1 MDKLE
6 KVLKGIEICLH
17 PGSCRECPYYRVYD
31 TTIEKCAKEM
41 MQDALELLKAQ
52 QKEIE
57 KLTQARHSKVVCRD
71 CGFTYD
77 TALYKSDV
85 TVYKCVHD
93 GFYHFGDDCCGGG
106 VPSWLNEPNGWER
119 LTGEGEEEGEKEQ
132 KTEHSDSP
140 EEDDG

>member
-1 MDKLE
+1 MIDRD
-6 KVLKGIEICLH
+6 KVLKGLECCCSMT
-17 PGSCRECPYYRVYD
+17 GEACRQCPYD
-31 TTIEKCAKEM
+31 EECAEM
-41 MQDALELLKAQ
+41 IGSGSAHLRADALELLKTQ

-106 VPSWLNEPNGWER
+106 VPSWLNESNGWER
-119 LTGEGEEEGEKEQ
+119 LTGEGEKEQ
-132 KTEHSDSP
+132 KPEHSDSP
-140 EEDDG
+140 EGDDG